1 MESTW
6 TNDLPAALMANVLV
20 SGQIALFSIF
30 SYNCPFQVF
39 VLMQF
44 GRKKDWPH
52 GKLILENNIV
62 NRKNIFYP
70 NVCKS
75 IHPQIKIASF
85 RQRDSR
91 IQG

>member
-1 MESTW
+1 MVSGKQMESQLY
-6 TNDLPAALMANVLV
+6 TNGYPATAGGKLHCFP
-20 SGQIALFSIF
+20 FSL
-30 SYNCPFQVF
+30 NCPFQVF

-52 GKLILENNIV
+52 GKLIQRNNIE

-70 NVCKS
+70 NDCKC
-75 IHPQIKIASF
+75 IRPQIKITSF

-91 IQG
+91 IQR

>member
-1 MESTW
+1 MESQLYI
-6 TNDLPAALMANVLV
+6 NGYPASAAGGKLHCFP
-20 SGQIALFSIF
+20 FSL
-30 SYNCPFQVF
+30 NCPFQVF

-52 GKLILENNIV
+52 GKLIQENKIE

-70 NVCKS
+70 NDCKC
-75 IHPQIKIASF
+75 IRPQIKITFF

-91 IQG
+91 IQR

>member
-1 MESTW
+1 
-6 TNDLPAALMANVLV
+6 
-20 SGQIALFSIF
+20 
-30 SYNCPFQVF
+30 
-39 VLMQF
+39 MQF

-70 NVCKS
+70 NFCKS
-75 IHPQIKIASF
+75 IYPQIKIASF